1 MPSLCGIS
9 AKVLVFV
16 IPPRTK
22 TETVEQEI
30 DDDGN
35 PETPPLITQVEVTTD
50 STIQQADA
58 LKNAA
63 TLKFNY
69 ICHPTGSAQ
78 DQNDLAEWIKLQR
91 RTKYK
96 TIKGIVANFDADS
109 YGVINFTTE
118 YKGKISMKQK
128 VLR

>member
-96 TIKGIVANFDADS
+96 TIK
-109 YGVINFTTE
+109 
-118 YKGKISMKQK
+118 
-128 VLR
+128 